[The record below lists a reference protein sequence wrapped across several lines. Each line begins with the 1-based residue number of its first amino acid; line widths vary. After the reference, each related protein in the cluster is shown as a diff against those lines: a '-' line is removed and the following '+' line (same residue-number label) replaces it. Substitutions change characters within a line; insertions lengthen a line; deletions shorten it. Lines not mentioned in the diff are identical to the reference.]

1 MTGAVDVGVV
11 ALLGLVL
18 DVGGI
23 NGDTTSSLFGGLIDV
38 LVGGV
43 LGEVLLGEDLG
54 DGGSES
60 GLSVIDVTNCTNIAV
75 RLLSLVVGGE
85 AESVDAGDTGSGGS
99 YASLDEQT
107 HNYRKKIPKFKTLG
121 ARMDRKQVA
130 ALNMTCRG
138 ERWRQ

>member
-75 RLLSLVVGGE
+75 RLLSLVGGGE

-107 HNYRKKIPKFKTLG
+107 HNYRKKYRSSRLWEQGWIGSKWQLLT
-121 ARMDRKQVA
+121 
-130 ALNMTCRG
+130 
-138 ERWRQ
+138 